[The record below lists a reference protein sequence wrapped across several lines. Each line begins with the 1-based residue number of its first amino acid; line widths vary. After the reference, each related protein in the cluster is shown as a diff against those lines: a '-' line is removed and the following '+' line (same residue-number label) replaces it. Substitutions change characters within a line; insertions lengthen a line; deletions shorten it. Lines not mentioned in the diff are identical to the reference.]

1 MSVGA
6 LPGESRKLISQVYN
20 NLSRAELFSD
30 ASDSRVNASTMSGGS
45 LQSGQTSAL
54 DEDEQLYRLGVKR
67 ELRREF
73 KNFSAISFAVG
84 ILGCVFDHKVLVTLL
99 N

>member
-1 MSVGA
+1 MT
-6 LPGESRKLISQVYN
+6 
-20 NLSRAELFSD
+20 D
-30 ASDSRVNASTMSGGS
+30 GS
-45 LQSGQTSAL
+45 LRSRQESL
-54 DEDEQLYRLGVKR
+54 DDEDEQLYRLGVKR

-84 ILGCVFDHKVLVTLL
+84 ILGCVVNTEVVTFP